1 MGRGQIV
8 YNLGKKRFCQLLDHM
23 GACLVKNRIHFFV
36 YVILRIILKAKV
48 KLCCFLEK
56 PEIVLE
62 PTDVDVQ
69 FGTTAYLTCRAVGDP
84 QPEIKWLHNKSVFTF
99 LISVAILYP
108 FVQSSFNSV
117 TRKQ

>member
-1 MGRGQIV
+1 
-8 YNLGKKRFCQLLDHM
+8 M

>member
-1 MGRGQIV
+1 MVYEKKIPLLIIGPCGRLFSQKS
-8 YNLGKKRFCQLLDHM
+8 YSFFC
-23 GACLVKNRIHFFV
+23 V
-36 YVILRIILKAKV
+36 YVILGIILKAKV
-48 KLCCFLEK
+48 KLCYFLEK

-99 LISVAILYP
+99 LIIVAILFPFVHSSVAISVKLTY
-108 FVQSSFNSV
+108 SSE
-117 TRKQ
+117 